1 MEPTNYIYNT
11 LEEANA
17 FIALVNTG
25 EGFPVPG
32 GDTLIYCEATPILE
46 NGIPISWGV
55 IKDSVT
61 EKYHL

>member
-1 MEPTNYIYNT
+1 MEPTDYIYAT

-17 FIALVNTG
+17 FIAIVNAG
-25 EGFPVPG
+25 EGFPVPE
-32 GDTLIYCEATPILE
+32 GDTLTYCEATPILE
-46 NGIPISWGV
+46 NEIPISWKV